1 MTTPIET
8 KITSTGEVTMTAAAV
23 DVVKGLLQERNL
35 DATYAL
41 RIYIAGRS
49 CSGFQYGMALDNTK
63 NDSDSTFHSGGINL
77 VIDEGSMEYMSGASV
92 DFIDDERG
100 KGFFVDNPNAAP
112 ACSCESGSCGN

>member
-8 KITSTGEVTMTAAAV
+8 KVTATGEVTMTAAAA

-35 DATYAL
+35 DSTYAL

-63 NDSDSTFHSGGINL
+63 SESDSTFHSAGINL
-77 VIDEGSMEYMSGASV
+77 VIDEGSMEYMA
-92 DFIDDERG
+92 
-100 KGFFVDNPNAAP
+100 
-112 ACSCESGSCGN
+112 